1 MKLPF
6 KIKPSAQA
14 FRASFFINII
24 ALIFY
29 FILNGGFS
37 INDLGYFLLTFFT
50 ASIILENFLTSYK
63 SRLEEIN
70 ILKDQ
75 ENYRREF
82 LGNVSHELKTPL
94 FTIQGYILTLIEGAL
109 KDKKVRGKY
118 LRRSAKGVDRL
129 ISIVKDLDLITQF
142 ESGIK
147 TVDKTNFN
155 IYELIENVYDL
166 MEFESEKNNIKLLI
180 NNKNIT
186 TVTVNADKERI
197 LQVLTNLIVNSI
209 KYGKENGYTEVKVE
223 EYDKDRII
231 VRVKDNGEGIEDEH
245 LPRLFERFYRIDKN
259 RSRKKGGSGLGLSIV
274 KHIIDDLA
282 FTQNIITTKND
293 ILSILKKIQDL
304 DPPGV
309 GARSLQECLLIQ
321 LNKKTNSK
329 ESIFNSIKIIES
341 EFELFSKKKFTKLSE
356 KLNLSDSELKAA
368 INEISKL
375 NPKPGGSITSEF
387 SNNTI
392 IPDFIL
398 KIQDGELIVEL
409 NKRNSPELKLSNSY
423 KDILEGYKNDPNKSK
438 SQNQAIQF
446 LKQKLD
452 SAKWFIEA
460 VEQRYQTLFQTV
472 NAIVTFQNDYFLS
485 GEESDLKPMILKDI
499 AEKINM
505 DISTVSRVANSK
517 YIDTPYGIKLLKSYF
532 SEGMVNKDGDE
543 ISTIEIKKTLKLI
556 IESEDKAKPLSDI
569 ELSENLSNKGYKVA
583 RRTVSK
589 YREQLDIPVARL
601 RKELQ

>member
-6 KIKPSAQA
+6 KIQPSAQA

-29 FILNGGFS
+29 FFLIGGFS
-37 INDLGYFLLTFFT
+37 INDLGYFILTFFT

-63 SRLEEIN
+63 TRLKEIN

-166 MEFESEKNNIKLLI
+166 MEFESEKNNTKLLI

-186 TVTVNADKERI
+186 PVIVNADKERI
-197 LQVLTNLIVNSI
+197 LQVLINLVVNSI
-209 KYGKENGYTEVKVE
+209 KYGKEGGYTEVKVE

-231 VRVKDNGEGIEDEH
+231 IRVKDNGEGIEDEH

-274 KHIIDDLA
+274 KHIIEA
-282 FTQNIITTKND
+282 HQEQIFVE
-293 ILSILKKIQDL
+293 SKIGQ
-304 DPPGV
+304 G
-309 GARSLQECLLIQ
+309 
-321 LNKKTNSK
+321 T
-329 ESIFNSIKIIES
+329 
-341 EFELFSKKKFTKLSE
+341 
-356 KLNLSDSELKAA
+356 
-368 INEISKL
+368 
-375 NPKPGGSITSEF
+375 EF
-387 SNNTI
+387 SFT
-392 IPDFIL
+392 L
-398 KIQDGELIVEL
+398 
-409 NKRNSPELKLSNSY
+409 
-423 KDILEGYKNDPNKSK
+423 
-438 SQNQAIQF
+438 
-446 LKQKLD
+446 QK
-452 SAKWFIEA
+452 
-460 VEQRYQTLFQTV
+460 
-472 NAIVTFQNDYFLS
+472 
-485 GEESDLKPMILKDI
+485 P
-499 AEKINM
+499 
-505 DISTVSRVANSK
+505 
-517 YIDTPYGIKLLKSYF
+517 
-532 SEGMVNKDGDE
+532 
-543 ISTIEIKKTLKLI
+543 
-556 IESEDKAKPLSDI
+556 
-569 ELSENLSNKGYKVA
+569 
-583 RRTVSK
+583 
-589 YREQLDIPVARL
+589 
-601 RKELQ
+601 